1 MAMKMVFFPLKLY
14 RVTALLYHCH
24 SKKQHPQMCIINQS
38 VNQSINQSINQK
50 FNVTCNATSLNRLMR
65 QRFDM
70 VYTKGLGDNS

>member
-1 MAMKMVFFPLKLY
+1 MLSEAVSDNVLSFKIIQSY
-14 RVTALLYHCH
+14 CIAISLLCH

-38 VNQSINQSINQK
+38 VNQQK

-70 VYTKGLGDNS
+70 VYTKGLGGNS